1 MAPDF
6 QAPRWETRVL
16 HLNINL
22 TKPVSDSPSGS
33 PPSEKDT
40 ASQSSPDPVF
50 SEHFLKQEFPNHYSD
65 PLQNNQPPSDKA
77 PHPAL
82 QLQNVFNQFGL
93 DGWEFLGIFSAGSLT
108 LMIFKRP
115 LPNDILNKPS
125 EPTDSKFNDPPKS
138 NLSES
143 IDQRL
148 ERLENLVQGL
158 STNTRTS
165 IINTLSPLASDSVI
179 KDNVSNIV
187 IINSAQLASLS
198 NEESISTS
206 RASQLLGFRS
216 HASLLGYLS
225 RHNYQIGLVKRS
237 SMGNIAIYVGK
248 QQSNHGGRSVRL
260 WKVISVDHFD
270 SLNN

>member
-125 EPTDSKFNDPPKS
+125 EPTDSKFNGTPKS
-138 NLSES
+138 DLSDS
-143 IDQRL
+143 INQRL

-158 STNTRTS
+158 SNNSSTS
-165 IINTLSPLASDSVI
+165 INNTLSPLASDSVI
-179 KDNVSNIV
+179 KNNPSNIE
-187 IINSAQLASLS
+187 IITPAQLASLS
-198 NEESISTS
+198 NEETISTS

-260 WKVISVDHFD
+260 WKVISVDYFD